1 MLLDIIIAIIIL
13 INLLLGLKRGLL
25 VMLGRLA
32 LLVLVVAITLILAG
46 PLTDVL
52 VKAPF
57 LAPVSDKISQAVLEP
72 LRDSA
77 ANIGM
82 AIESFGIPKMLADL
96 LQSMLPTP
104 DNSVAQAFPQ
114 FSEAL
119 FKFFLQALVFILM
132 FVIVV
137 VVISLLTRMLTR
149 AADKIAV
156 VGTGNRLGGMLLG
169 VLIGLFQA
177 SLILLFLGFLS
188 PVWSTAASW
197 ISDSWAASRF
207 YEINIL
213 ALLF

>member
-1 MLLDIIIAIIIL
+1 MLLDIAIAIIIL

-32 LLVLVVAITLILAG
+32 LLVLVAAIILLLAG
-46 PLTDVL
+46 PLTDAL

-57 LAPVSDKISQAVLEP
+57 LAPVSDKIGDAVLEP

-82 AIESFGIPKMLADL
+82 AIESFGIPKMLGDL

-104 DNSVAQAFPQ
+104 DNSVDQAFPQ

-119 FKFFLQALVFILM
+119 FKFFLQALVFILL
-132 FVIVV
+132 FIIVV
-137 VVISLLTRMLTR
+137 VVISLLTRVLTR
-149 AADKIAV
+149 AADKVAII
-156 VGTGNRLGGMLLG
+156 GTGNRLGGLLLG
-169 VLIGLFQA
+169 GLTGLFQA
-177 SLILLFLGFLS
+177 ALILLFLGFIS
-188 PVWSTAASW
+188 PVWSTAAVW
-197 ISDSWAASRF
+197 IADSRAATIF
-207 YEINIL
+207 YEFDIL

>member
-1 MLLDIIIAIIIL
+1 MLLDIIIGVIIL

-32 LLVLVVAITLILAG
+32 LLALVVAVILVLAG
-46 PLTDVL
+46 PLTDAL

-57 LAPVSDKISQAVLEP
+57 LAPISENIAQTVLEP

-82 AIESFGIPKMLADL
+82 AIESFGIPKMLGDL

-104 DNSVAQAFPQ
+104 DNSVAQAYPA

-119 FKFFLQALVFILM
+119 FRFFLQALVFILL
-132 FVIVV
+132 FIIVVIV
-137 VVISLLTRMLTR
+137 ISILTRALTR
-149 AADKIAV
+149 AADKVAV
-156 VGTGNRLGGMLLG
+156 VGAGNRLGGLLLG
-169 VLIGLFQA
+169 TLIGLFQSA
-177 SLILLFLGFLS
+177 MLLLFLGFIS
-188 PVWSTAASW
+188 PVWGAAADWINESW
-197 ISDSWAASRF
+197 VAARF
-207 YEINIL
+207 FEIDIL